1 MESGTYN
8 LRSWSKPPGISSIF
22 ILTVYMLRDIV
33 LCEDRIR
40 LYKRGNVCTVM
51 LFLFSQLFKILIF
64 NLSFLLFT
72 SICIRAAEPSHL
84 WEFYIWQ
91 INKYIEL
98 WYITQSIHRRTIWV
112 FSLCGSY
119 WRPARPGF
127 ETNKQN
133 KEMRSSNN
141 LRVYRACCCS
151 AQTVSLCIYFVLTS
165 LPTIIVGSEMAR

>member
-1 MESGTYN
+1 

-40 LYKRGNVCTVM
+40 LYKRGNVCAVM
-51 LFLFSQLFKILIF
+51 LFLFSQLFILLIF
-64 NLSFLLFT
+64 LSFFSLIYEYVYVLLNPPTYGSSTF
-72 SICIRAAEPSHL
+72 L
-84 WEFYIWQ
+84 Q